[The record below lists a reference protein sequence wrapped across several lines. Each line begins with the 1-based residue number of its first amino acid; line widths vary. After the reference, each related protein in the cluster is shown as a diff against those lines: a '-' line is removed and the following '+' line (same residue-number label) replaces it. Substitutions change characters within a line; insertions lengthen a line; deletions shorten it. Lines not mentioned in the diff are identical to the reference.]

1 MLFIPGV
8 RAGSSGSSHNE
19 RSGGY
24 QKTKVTLLVTFT
36 ANRGYLQGM
45 LCKDI
50 GIFSAVITIVQYRC
64 MCIFIMSVT
73 PDIYMAEVKLTAKFT
88 V

>member
-1 MLFIPGV
+1 MPFIPGV
-8 RAGSSGSSHNE
+8 RAGSPGSSHNE

-36 ANRGYLQGM
+36 ANRGYLQGT

-50 GIFSAVITIVQYRC
+50 GIFSAVIAVVQYRC
-64 MCIFIMSVT
+64 MCTFVMSVT
-73 PDIYMAEVKLTAKFT
+73 PDIYMAAVKVTVKFT